1 MLTLT
6 KPFSQMSL
14 LDIQPSHIEQ
24 QTLTAGEHMVLRGEM
39 TQTELDNINKA
50 GLEAVKFFDMLFKK
64 Y

>member
-1 MLTLT
+1 MSKTLT
-6 KPFSQMSL
+6 KSFSQMSL
-14 LDIQPSHIEQ
+14 LDIQPPKP
-24 QTLTAGEHMVLRGEM
+24 LTMGELRVLNGEM